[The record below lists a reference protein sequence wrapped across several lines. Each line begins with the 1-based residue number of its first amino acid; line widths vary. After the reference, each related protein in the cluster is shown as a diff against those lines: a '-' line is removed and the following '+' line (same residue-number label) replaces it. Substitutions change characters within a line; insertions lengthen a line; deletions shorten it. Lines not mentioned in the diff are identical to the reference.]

1 MQNAQNDAT
10 AEQHTP
16 PVNTVTLCGRVSGE
30 PTVRELPSGDEIV
43 TFRLVVPRP
52 EGSRAKATGQRV
64 DTFDLVCWATRL
76 RRQGARLGDGDEI
89 AVSGSLRRR
98 FWRAG
103 PAVQSRVEVEVV
115 AMTVLSRAASASPA
129 KHAAPDR
136 TRAKS
141 KVAAKL
147 AAGGGS

>member
-1 MQNAQNDAT
+1 MKGAQKDAVD
-10 AEQHTP
+10 EQAPP

-52 EGSRAKATGQRV
+52 EDSRARTTGQRV

-76 RRQGARLGDGDEI
+76 RRQGARLADGDEL
-89 AVSGSLRRR
+89 AVSGALRRR

-103 PAVQSRVEVEVV
+103 AAVQSRVEVEVV
-115 AMTVLSRAASASPA
+115 AMTVLARAVADASGTRGASRRVRSRSATA
-129 KHAAPDR
+129 
-136 TRAKS
+136 
-141 KVAAKL
+141 V
-147 AAGGGS
+147 G

>member
-1 MQNAQNDAT
+1 MKGAQEDVA
-10 AEQHTP
+10 AEQETP

-52 EGSRAKATGQRV
+52 EDSRARTTGQRV

-76 RRQGARLGDGDEI
+76 RRQGARLADGDQI

-115 AMTVLSRAASASPA
+115 AMTVITRSAPASAA
-129 KHAAPDR
+129 KRGAAER
-136 TRAKS
+136 VRAKS
-141 KVAAKL
+141 KVAA
-147 AAGGGS
+147 G